1 MTMSDLNTPNPTHK
15 NMLDKP
21 LFSGI
26 AVPIAIVLIGA
37 LIIFGVTKMLG
48 NSKGHRELV
57 EELQSKTFGNRWVAA
72 FELSKY
78 VAQGK
83 IPETDIPWMIE
94 QLDVTFRE
102 SVDARTKNFIVLT
115 FSALKSPLA
124 IPTLEVALDDADD
137 KVRFN
142 AVMAIGNT
150 GNIPAQFD
158 WTKLFK
164 LYDLNDDGLK
174 QVLNYT
180 LATHSVDAAQE
191 YMLKLLYSENHHVRY
206 SAAVALAHFKNEKS
220 IHQLQEI
227 AVLSYDDSQS
237 ALFGSAQVEHL
248 KLNVIRAAKKTQW
261 SELLKIIARI
271 AKEDSNLKVSTK
283 AQEVLNIL
291 KK

>member
-1 MTMSDLNTPNPTHK
+1 MSDLNTPNPTHK